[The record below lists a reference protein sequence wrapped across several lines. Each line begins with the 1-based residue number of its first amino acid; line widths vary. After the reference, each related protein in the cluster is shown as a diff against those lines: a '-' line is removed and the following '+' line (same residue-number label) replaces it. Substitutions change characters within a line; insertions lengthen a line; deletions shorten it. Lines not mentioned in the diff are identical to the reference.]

1 MNVEDIMK
9 EQDEKALVE
18 TFEEPFLFPV
28 KAAGKVY
35 YLYGPGQEA
44 IRDGELFRAIIN
56 GRRVS
61 L

>member
-1 MNVEDIMK
+1 MK

-28 KAAGKVY
+28 KAAGQVY